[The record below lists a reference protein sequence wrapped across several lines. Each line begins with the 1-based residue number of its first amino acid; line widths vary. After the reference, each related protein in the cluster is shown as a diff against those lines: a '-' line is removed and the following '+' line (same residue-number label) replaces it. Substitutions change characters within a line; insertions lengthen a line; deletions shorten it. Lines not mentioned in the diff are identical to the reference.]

1 LPDWI
6 SWSRD
11 GDEDD
16 AGSNAASIG
25 RVLVR
30 GGCDLQTL
38 AHYLGMAAASVHG
51 EYHFHRFGKAI
62 RVDHSACLRL
72 ALDGI
77 DKDVMR
83 ALEPVAY
90 RRQDFATA
98 LTADAAFETYVFS
111 FQSDAVQALYRHRTL
126 GFAVPFGVAQM
137 RNSLDLAHVD
147 RAQLDKRLPD
157 PNARRALDALLADYE
172 HIGLIGEAAFKA
184 NLERLLAATTP
195 GARIFIVLGN
205 ERVIDKD
212 GTERVHEQHRRI
224 NRWIGE
230 VADGSARDVRPL
242 SAAVHIHDPSDMID
256 VNHYIPKVYH
266 RMSQAIIAAAGRS

>member
-1 LPDWI
+1 
-6 SWSRD
+6 
-11 GDEDD
+11 
-16 AGSNAASIG
+16 
-25 RVLVR
+25 
-30 GGCDLQTL
+30 
-38 AHYLGMAAASVHG
+38 VHG

-77 DKDVMR
+77 DTAMMQ

-90 RRQDFATA
+90 RREDFATA
-98 LTADAAFETYVFS
+98 LTTDAAFETYVFS
-111 FQSDAVQALYRHRTL
+111 FQSDAVQALYRHRKL

-137 RNSLDLAHVD
+137 RNSLDLARVD

-157 PNARRALDALLADYE
+157 PNARRALDALLAEYE

-184 NLERLLAATTP
+184 NLERLLDATAP

-205 ERVIDKD
+205 ERFIDKD
-212 GTERVHEQHRRI
+212 GTERVHDQHQRI

-230 VADGSARDVRPL
+230 VAAHAARDVRPL
-242 SAAVHIHDPSDMID
+242 SAAAHIHDPSDIID
-256 VNHYIPKVYH
+256 VNHYVPKVYH
-266 RMSQAIIAAAGRS
+266 RLSEAIVAAAHRS